1 MAKTSPLFECTA
13 CGARHPKALGKCT
26 ACGAWDTLQEVRGS
40 LKRDLQRAG
49 SAYSQSHYTGPVALP
64 DVEVTDTQRSP
75 TGLVELDRVLGGGVV
90 PGMVVLL
97 GGEPGIGKSTL
108 LLQWAAQAGESGV
121 ESGLGPEDTRGARG
135 GRRESEANG
144 RSPSSST
151 VLYASGEESERQIK
165 LRAQRLGAENPGIHL
180 LAETDV
186 RRIIEEAE
194 RMKPGLLL
202 VDSIQTLFDPDFES
216 SAGSVSQV
224 RGCAAML
231 TRWAKTTGTP
241 LVLVGHVTKDGGL
254 AGPKV
259 LEHLVDTVLA
269 FEGDRHHH
277 HRLLRALKNRFGAAF
292 ELGVFAMTEKGLV
305 PAEGN
310 PFFLDAEPRPGCAAT
325 VVLSGT
331 RPMVVEIQ
339 ALVAAAGLGIPR
351 RTALGIDGQRLS
363 MLCAVAERRGGVQLH
378 DRDVYVNVAGGLE
391 IEDPAADLA
400 VIAALCSS
408 ATGRLLA
415 EKGLF
420 MGEVGLTGEVRPV
433 AQLPLRLQEGARLG
447 FACAAVPRLGLEG
460 RSPLDLFP
468 ETSVERL
475 RGKAWLKG
483 VVEE

>member
-26 ACGAWDTLQEVRGS
+26 ACGAWDTVQEVRGS

-75 TGLVELDRVLGGGVV
+75 TGLAELDRVLGGGVV
-90 PGMVVLL
+90 PGMVALL

-108 LLQWAAQAGESGV
+108 LLQWAATAEG
-121 ESGLGPEDTRGARG
+121 
-135 GRRESEANG
+135 
-144 RSPSSST
+144 T

-460 RSPLDLFP
+460 KSPLDLFP

>member
-1 MAKTSPLFECTA
+1 MAKSGPLFECTA

-26 ACGAWDTLQEVRGS
+26 ACGAWDTVQEVRGS
-40 LKRDLQRAG
+40 LKRDLQRAR

-90 PGMVVLL
+90 PGMVALL

-108 LLQWAAQAGESGV
+108 LLQWAATAEG
-121 ESGLGPEDTRGARG
+121 
-135 GRRESEANG
+135 
-144 RSPSSST
+144 T

>member
-13 CGARHPKALGKCT
+13 CGARHPKAMGKCT
-26 ACGAWDTLQEVRGS
+26 GCGAWDTVQEVRGS

-49 SAYSQSHYTGPVALP
+49 SAYAQSHYAGPVALP
-64 DVEVTDTQRSP
+64 DVDVTDTQRSP

-90 PGMVVLL
+90 PGMVALL

-108 LLQWAAQAGESGV
+108 LLQWAATAEG
-121 ESGLGPEDTRGARG
+121 
-135 GRRESEANG
+135 
-144 RSPSSST
+144 T

-165 LRAQRLGAENPGIHL
+165 LRAQRLGAENSGIHL

-351 RTALGIDGQRLS
+351 RTALGIDGPRLA

-408 ATGRLLA
+408 AGGRLLA
-415 EKGLF
+415 EKCLF

-447 FACAAVPRLGLEG
+447 FASAAVPRLGLEG
-460 RSPLDLFP
+460 KSPLDLFP

-475 RGKAWLKG
+475 RSKAWLKG
-483 VVEE
+483 VAEE

>member
-1 MAKTSPLFECTA
+1 MHRLRRLEAV
-13 CGARHPKALGKCT
+13 
-26 ACGAWDTLQEVRGS
+26 QEVRGS
-40 LKRDLQRAG
+40 LKRDLQRSD
-49 SAYSQSHYTGPVALP
+49 SAFVQGHYSGPVALP
-64 DVEVTDTQRSP
+64 DVLVTDSQREP

-90 PGMVVLL
+90 PGMVALL

-108 LLQWAAQAGESGV
+108 LLQWAATSK
-121 ESGLGPEDTRGARG
+121 GL
-135 GRRESEANG
+135 
-144 RSPSSST
+144 

-186 RRIIEEAE
+186 RRILEAAE
-194 RMKPGLLL
+194 RMKPDLLL

-224 RGCAAML
+224 RGCATLL
-231 TRWAKTTGTP
+231 TRWAKATGTP
-241 LVLVGHVTKDGGL
+241 LVLVGHVTKDGSL

-292 ELGVFAMTEKGLV
+292 ELGVFAMTERGLV

-339 ALVAAAGLGIPR
+339 ALVASSGLGIPR
-351 RTALGIDGQRLS
+351 RTALGIDGQWLA

-378 DRDVYVNVAGGLE
+378 DRDVYLNVAGGLE

-400 VIAALCSS
+400 VVAALCSS

-415 EKGLF
+415 PKCLF

-447 FACAAVPRLGLEG
+447 FGAAAVPRLGLEG
-460 RSPLDLFP
+460 KSPLELYA
-468 ETSVERL
+468 EISVERL
-475 RGKAWLKG
+475 RSKAWLKG
-483 VVEE
+483 LVEESED

>member
-1 MAKTSPLFECTA
+1 MAKASPLFECTA

-26 ACGAWDTLQEVRGS
+26 ACGAWDTVQEVRGS

-49 SAYSQSHYTGPVALP
+49 SAFSQSHYSGPVALP
-64 DVEVTDTQRSP
+64 DVEVADAQRAP

-108 LLQWAAQAGESGV
+108 LLQWAASAPDS
-121 ESGLGPEDTRGARG
+121 
-135 GRRESEANG
+135 
-144 RSPSSST
+144 

-165 LRAQRLGAENPGIHL
+165 LRAQRLGAESPGIHL

-224 RGCAAML
+224 RGCAALL

-292 ELGVFAMTEKGLV
+292 ELGVFAMTERGLV

-339 ALVAAAGLGIPR
+339 ALVAPAGLGIPR
-351 RTALGIDGQRLS
+351 RTALGLDGQRLA
-363 MLCAVAERRGGVQLH
+363 MLCAVIERRGGVQLH

-400 VIAALCSS
+400 VVAALASS
-408 ATGRLLA
+408 AAGRALV
-415 EKGLF
+415 EKCLF

-433 AQLPLRLQEGARLG
+433 AQLPLRIQEGARLG
-447 FACAAVPRLGLEG
+447 FARAAVPRLGLEG
-460 RSPLDLFP
+460 SVPLELFP
-468 ETSVERL
+468 EISVERL
-475 RGKAWLKG
+475 RGKAWLG
-483 VVEE
+483 LTQAENP

>member
-1 MAKTSPLFECTA
+1 MAKLSPLFECTA
-13 CGARHPKALGKCT
+13 CGARHPKAMGKCT
-26 ACGAWDTLQEVRGS
+26 GCGAWDTVQEVRGA

-64 DVEVTDTQRSP
+64 DVDVSDTERLP
-75 TGLVELDRVLGGGVV
+75 TGIVELDRVLGGGVV
-90 PGMVVLL
+90 PGMVALL

-108 LLQWAAQAGESGV
+108 LLQWAATTTG
-121 ESGLGPEDTRGARG
+121 
-135 GRRESEANG
+135 
-144 RSPSSST
+144 T

-186 RRIIEEAE
+186 RRILEEAE
-194 RMKPGLLL
+194 RMKPDLLL

-241 LVLVGHVTKDGGL
+241 LVLVGHVTKDGSL

-339 ALVAAAGLGIPR
+339 ALVASAGLGIPR
-351 RTALGIDGQRLS
+351 RTALGIDSQRLA

-378 DRDVYVNVAGGLE
+378 DRDIYVNVAGGLE

-400 VIAALCSS
+400 VIAALCS
-408 ATGRLLA
+408 AAGGRLLA
-415 EKGLF
+415 EKCLF

-447 FACAAVPRLGLEG
+447 FATAAVPRLGLEG
-460 RSPLDLFP
+460 KSPLELFL

-475 RGKAWLKG
+475 RAKAWLKG

>member
-1 MAKTSPLFECTA
+1 MAKTTSLFECTA
-13 CGARHPKALGKCT
+13 CGVRHPKAMGKCT
-26 ACGAWDTLQEVRGS
+26 GCGAWDTVQEVRGS

-49 SAYSQSHYTGPVALP
+49 SAYAQSHYTGPIALP
-64 DVEVTDTQRSP
+64 DVDVTDTQRAP
-75 TGLVELDRVLGGGVV
+75 TGIIELDRVLGGGVV
-90 PGMVVLL
+90 PGMVALL

-108 LLQWAAQAGESGV
+108 LLQWAATTTG
-121 ESGLGPEDTRGARG
+121 
-135 GRRESEANG
+135 
-144 RSPSSST
+144 T

-186 RRIIEEAE
+186 RRILEEAE
-194 RMKPGLLL
+194 RMKPDLLL

-224 RGCAAML
+224 RGCAALL
-231 TRWAKTTGTP
+231 TRWAKTTATP
-241 LVLVGHVTKDGGL
+241 LVLVGHVTKDGNL

-259 LEHLVDTVLA
+259 LEHLVDTVLS

-277 HRLLRALKNRFGAAF
+277 HRLLRTLKNRFGAAF
-292 ELGVFAMTEKGLV
+292 ELGVFAMTERGLV
-305 PAEGN
+305 TAEGN

-339 ALVAAAGLGIPR
+339 ALVASAGLGIPR
-351 RTALGIDGQRLS
+351 RTALGIDSQRLA

-378 DRDVYVNVAGGLE
+378 DRDIYLNVAGGLE

-408 ATGRLLA
+408 AGGRLLA
-415 EKGLF
+415 EKCLF

-447 FACAAVPRLGLEG
+447 FARAAVPRLGLEG
-460 RSPLDLFP
+460 KSPLELFP
-468 ETSVERL
+468 EDSVERL
-475 RGKAWLKG
+475 RSKAWLKG

>member
-1 MAKTSPLFECTA
+1 MAKVNSIFECTA
-13 CGARHPKALGKCT
+13 CGARHPKAMGRCT
-26 ACGAWDTLQEVRGS
+26 ACGAWDAVLEVRGS

-49 SAYSQSHYTGPVALP
+49 SAYAQSHYAGPVAMP
-64 DVEVTDTQRSP
+64 DVDVTDTHRTP

-90 PGMVVLL
+90 PGMVALL

-108 LLQWAAQAGESGV
+108 LLQWAATAKG
-121 ESGLGPEDTRGARG
+121 
-135 GRRESEANG
+135 
-144 RSPSSST
+144 T

-165 LRAQRLGAENPGIHL
+165 LRAQRLGAEHPGIHL

-186 RRIIEEAE
+186 RRILEEAE
-194 RMKPGLLL
+194 RMKPDLLL

-224 RGCAAML
+224 RGCAALL

-241 LVLVGHVTKDGGL
+241 LVLVGHVTKDGSL

-339 ALVAAAGLGIPR
+339 ALVASAGLGIPR

-378 DRDVYVNVAGGLE
+378 DRDVYLNVAGGLE

-408 ATGRLLA
+408 AGGRLLA
-415 EKGLF
+415 EKCLF

-447 FACAAVPRLGLEG
+447 FACAAVPRVGLEG
-460 RSPLDLFP
+460 KSPLDLFP
-468 ETSVERL
+468 EISVERL
-475 RGKAWLKG
+475 RSKAWLKG

>member
-1 MAKTSPLFECTA
+1 MAKSNPVFECTA
-13 CGARHPKALGKCT
+13 CGTRFPKAMGKCT
-26 ACGAWDTLQEVRGS
+26 QCGGWDSIQEIRGT
-40 LKRDLQRAG
+40 LKRDLQRSRSSFAQG
-49 SAYSQSHYTGPVALP
+49 HYNGPVAIL
-64 DVEVTDTQRSP
+64 DVEITETERTA

-108 LLQWAAQAGESGV
+108 VLQWAATEP
-121 ESGLGPEDTRGARG
+121 GL
-135 GRRESEANG
+135 
-144 RSPSSST
+144 

-165 LRAQRLGAENPGIHL
+165 LRAQRLGTENPGIHL

-186 RRIIEEAE
+186 RIILEEAE
-194 RMKPGLLL
+194 RMKPALLL
-202 VDSIQTLFDPDFES
+202 IDSIQTLFDPDFES

-224 RGCAAML
+224 RGCAQLL
-231 TRWAKTTGTP
+231 TRWAKATSTP
-241 LVLVGHVTKDGGL
+241 LVLVGHVTKDGSL

-277 HRLLRALKNRFGAAF
+277 HRLLRSLKNRFGAAF
-292 ELGVFAMTEKGLV
+292 ELGVFAMTERGLV

-325 VVLSGT
+325 VVLQGT

-339 ALVAAAGLGIPR
+339 ALVASAGLGIPR
-351 RTALGIDGQRLS
+351 RTALGIDGQRLA
-363 MLCAVAERRGGVQLH
+363 MLCAVAERRGGIQLH

-400 VIAALCSS
+400 VIAALTSS
-408 ATGRLLA
+408 ATGRLLT
-415 EKGLF
+415 EKSLF
-420 MGEVGLTGEVRPV
+420 MGEVGLTGEVRPI

-447 FACAAVPRLGLEG
+447 FSSAIVPKVGLEG
-460 RSPLDLFP
+460 KAPIEIFA
-468 ETSVERL
+468 EISVERL
-475 RGKAWLKG
+475 RAKAWLRQ
-483 VVEE
+483 VPESEENM

>member
-1 MAKTSPLFECTA
+1 MAKASPHFECTA
-13 CGARHPKALGKCT
+13 CGARHPKAMGKCT
-26 ACGAWDTLQEVRGS
+26 ACGAWEAVQEVRGS
-40 LKRDLQRAG
+40 LKRDLQRADTG
-49 SAYSQSHYTGPVALP
+49 FVQGHYSGPVALP
-64 DVEVTDTQRSP
+64 DVLVTDNQREP

-90 PGMVVLL
+90 PGMVALL

-108 LLQWAAQAGESGV
+108 LLQWAATSKGK
-121 ESGLGPEDTRGARG
+121 
-135 GRRESEANG
+135 
-144 RSPSSST
+144 

-165 LRAQRLGAENPGIHL
+165 LRAQRLGAEHPGIHL

-186 RRIIEEAE
+186 RRILEAAE
-194 RMKPGLLL
+194 HMKPDLLL

-224 RGCAAML
+224 RGCATLL
-231 TRWAKTTGTP
+231 TRWAKATGTP
-241 LVLVGHVTKDGGL
+241 LVLVGHVTKDGSL

-292 ELGVFAMTEKGLV
+292 ELGVFAMTERGLV

-339 ALVAAAGLGIPR
+339 ALVASSGLGIPR
-351 RTALGIDGQRLS
+351 RTALGIDGQRLA

-378 DRDVYVNVAGGLE
+378 DRDVYLNVAGGLE

-400 VIAALCSS
+400 VVAALCSS

-415 EKGLF
+415 PKCLF

-447 FACAAVPRLGLEG
+447 FGAAAVPRLGLEG
-460 RSPLDLFP
+460 KSPLELYA
-468 ETSVERL
+468 EISVERL
-475 RGKAWLKG
+475 RSKAWLKG
-483 VVEE
+483 LVEEAEG

>member
-1 MAKTSPLFECTA
+1 MAKTSPLYECTA
-13 CGARHPKALGKCT
+13 CGVRHPKAMGKCT
-26 ACGAWDTLQEVRGS
+26 GCGAWDTVQEVRGT

-49 SAYSQSHYTGPVALP
+49 SGYAQSHYNGPVALP
-64 DVEVTDTQRSP
+64 DVEVTDAQRCP
-75 TGLVELDRVLGGGVV
+75 TGIRELDRVLGGGVV
-90 PGMVVLL
+90 PGMVALL

-108 LLQWAAQAGESGV
+108 LLQWAATTEG
-121 ESGLGPEDTRGARG
+121 
-135 GRRESEANG
+135 
-144 RSPSSST
+144 T

-194 RMKPGLLL
+194 RMKPDLLL

-224 RGCAAML
+224 RGCAALL

-241 LVLVGHVTKDGGL
+241 LVLVGHVTKDGSL

-305 PAEGN
+305 AAEGN

-339 ALVAAAGLGIPR
+339 ALVASAGMGIPR
-351 RTALGIDGQRLS
+351 RTALGIDGQRLA

-378 DRDVYVNVAGGLE
+378 DRDVYLNVAGGLD

-408 ATGRLLA
+408 AGGRLLA
-415 EKGLF
+415 EKCLF

-460 RSPLDLFP
+460 KSPLDLFP
-468 ETSVERL
+468 ENSVERL
-475 RGKAWLKG
+475 RSKAWLKG

>member
-1 MAKTSPLFECTA
+1 LAKASPLFECTA
-13 CGARHPKALGKCT
+13 CGARHPKAMGKCT
-26 ACGAWDTLQEVRGS
+26 ACGAWDTVQEVRGS

-49 SAYSQSHYTGPVALP
+49 SAYARSHYAGPVALP
-64 DVEVTDTQRSP
+64 DVEVADAQRAA
-75 TGLVELDRVLGGGVV
+75 TGLAELDRVLGGGVV

-108 LLQWAAQAGESGV
+108 LLQWAAAAPG
-121 ESGLGPEDTRGARG
+121 
-135 GRRESEANG
+135 
-144 RSPSSST
+144 T

-165 LRAQRLGAENPGIHL
+165 LRAQRLGAENPEIHL

-224 RGCAAML
+224 RGCAALL

-305 PAEGN
+305 AAEGN
-310 PFFLDAEPRPGCAAT
+310 PFFLDAEPRPGCAPT

-339 ALVAAAGLGIPR
+339 ALVAPAGLGIPR
-351 RTALGIDGQRLS
+351 RTALGLDGQRLA
-363 MLCAVAERRGGVQLH
+363 MLCAVIERRGGVQLH

-415 EKGLF
+415 EKALF

-447 FACAAVPRLGLEG
+447 FAAAAVPRLGLEG
-460 RSPLDLFP
+460 KSPLDLFP

-475 RGKAWLKG
+475 RGKGWLKG
-483 VVEE
+483 SVDE

>member
-1 MAKTSPLFECTA
+1 MAKTISLFECTA
-13 CGARHPKALGKCT
+13 CGARYPKLLGKCAT
-26 ACGAWDTLQEVRGS
+26 CGGWDTVEEVRGT
-40 LKRDLQRAG
+40 LRKDLVRAG
-49 SAYSQSHYTGPVALP
+49 SAYAQSHYAGPVALP
-64 DVEVTDTQRSP
+64 DVEISETQREP
-75 TGLVELDRVLGGGVV
+75 TGLEELDRVLGGGVV

-108 LLQWAAQAGESGV
+108 LLQWAAKAQGQ
-121 ESGLGPEDTRGARG
+121 
-135 GRRESEANG
+135 
-144 RSPSSST
+144 

-165 LRAQRLGAENPGIHL
+165 LRAQRLGAESPAIHL

-186 RRIIEEAE
+186 RRILEEAQ
-194 RMKPGLLL
+194 RMKPALLL
-202 VDSIQTLFDPDFES
+202 VDSIQTLFDPEFES

-224 RGCAAML
+224 RGCAQLLA
-231 TRWAKTTGTP
+231 RWSKSTGTP
-241 LVLVGHVTKDGGL
+241 LVLVGHVTKDGSL

-259 LEHLVDTVLA
+259 LEHLVDTVLS

-277 HRLLRALKNRFGAAF
+277 HRLLRSLKNRFGAAF
-292 ELGVFAMTEKGLV
+292 ELGVFAMTERGLV

-339 ALVAAAGLGIPR
+339 ALVASAGLGIPR
-351 RTALGIDGQRLS
+351 RTALGIDGQRLG

-408 ATGRLLA
+408 ATGRLLQD
-415 EKGLF
+415 KCLF

-447 FACAAVPRLGLEG
+447 FAAAAAPRIGFEGKAPIEVHLEA
-460 RSPLDLFP
+460 
-468 ETSVERL
+468 SVERL
-475 RGKAWLKG
+475 RGKAWLRG

>member
-1 MAKTSPLFECTA
+1 MAKATSHFECTA
-13 CGARHPKALGKCT
+13 CGARHPKAMGKCT
-26 ACGAWDTLQEVRGS
+26 SCGAWDSIQEVRGT
-40 LKRDLQRAG
+40 LKRDLQRSG
-49 SAYSQSHYTGPVALP
+49 SAYAQSHYTGPVALP
-64 DVEVTDTQRSP
+64 DVDVTDTRRVP
-75 TGLVELDRVLGGGVV
+75 TGLTELDRVLGGGVV
-90 PGMVVLL
+90 PGMVALL

-108 LLQWAAQAGESGV
+108 LLQWAATAEG
-121 ESGLGPEDTRGARG
+121 
-135 GRRESEANG
+135 
-144 RSPSSST
+144 T

-165 LRAQRLGAENPGIHL
+165 LRAQRLGAEHPGIHL

-186 RRIIEEAE
+186 RRILEEAE

-224 RGCAAML
+224 RGCAALL
-231 TRWAKTTGTP
+231 TRWAKATGTP
-241 LVLVGHVTKDGGL
+241 LVLVGHVTKDGSL

-292 ELGVFAMTEKGLV
+292 ELGVFAMTERGLV

-351 RTALGIDGQRLS
+351 RTALGIDGQRLA

-378 DRDVYVNVAGGLE
+378 DRDIYLNVAGGLE

-408 ATGRLLA
+408 AGGRLLA
-415 EKGLF
+415 DKCLF

-447 FACAAVPRLGLEG
+447 FARAAVPRLGLEG
-460 RSPLDLFP
+460 KSPLELFP

-475 RGKAWLKG
+475 RSKAWLKG
-483 VVEE
+483 IVEE

>member
-1 MAKTSPLFECTA
+1 MGKCGA
-13 CGARHPKALGKCT
+13 CGAFDSIEELK
-26 ACGAWDTLQEVRGS
+26 GS
-40 LKRDLQRAG
+40 LRKDLTRAR
-49 SAYSQSHYTGPVALP
+49 SAFAQSQYAGPISLLEVETSETERTATGI
-64 DVEVTDTQRSP
+64 E
-75 TGLVELDRVLGGGVV
+75 ELDRVLGGGVV

-108 LLQWAAQAGESGV
+108 VLQWAATSTG
-121 ESGLGPEDTRGARG
+121 
-135 GRRESEANG
+135 
-144 RSPSSST
+144 T

-165 LRAQRLGAENPGIHL
+165 LRAQRLGAEHPGIHL
-180 LAETDV
+180 FAETDV
-186 RRIIEEAE
+186 RRILEVAE
-194 RMKPGLLL
+194 RMKPSLLL

-224 RGCAAML
+224 RGCATLL
-231 TRWAKTTGTP
+231 TRWAKASGTP
-241 LVLVGHVTKDGGL
+241 LVLVGHVTKDGSL

-292 ELGVFAMTEKGLV
+292 ELGVFAMTGQGLV

-339 ALVAAAGLGIPR
+339 ALVASAGLGIPR

-363 MLCAVAERRGGVQLH
+363 MLCAVAERRGGIQLH

-391 IEDPAADLA
+391 VEDPAADLA
-400 VIAALCSS
+400 VIAALTSS
-408 ATGRLLA
+408 ATGRILA
-415 EKGLF
+415 DKCLF

-433 AQLPLRLQEGARLG
+433 AQLPLRIQEGARLG
-447 FACAAVPRLGLEG
+447 FERAAVPRMGLEG
-460 RSPLDLFP
+460 GKGLDLIL
-468 ETSVERL
+468 ERSVERL
-475 RGKAWLKG
+475 RGKEWLRAKMDEASMDEHG
-483 VVEE
+483 

>member
-1 MAKTSPLFECTA
+1 MAKLSPAFECTA
-13 CGARHPKALGKCT
+13 CGARYPKALGRCSG
-26 ACGAWDTLQEVRGS
+26 CGAWESIEAVRGT
-40 LKRDLQRAG
+40 LKRDLQRARSSFAAG
-49 SAYSQSHYTGPVALP
+49 HYTGPIALTE
-64 DVEVTDTQRSP
+64 VEITDTERMATNLP
-75 TGLVELDRVLGGGVV
+75 ELDRVLGGGAV

-108 LLQWAAQAGESGV
+108 ILQWAAAWPG
-121 ESGLGPEDTRGARG
+121 
-135 GRRESEANG
+135 
-144 RSPSSST
+144 T

-165 LRAQRLGAENPGIHL
+165 LRAQRLGAESPDIHL

-186 RRIIEEAE
+186 RVILEVAEA
-194 RMKPGLLL
+194 MKPSMLLI
-202 VDSIQTLFDPDFES
+202 DSIQTLYDPEFES

-224 RGCAAML
+224 RGSAQVL
-231 TRWAKTTGTP
+231 TKWAKATGTV
-241 LVLVGHVTKDGGL
+241 LVLVGHVTKDGSL

-292 ELGVFAMTEKGLV
+292 ELGIFAMTERGLV
-305 PAEGN
+305 AAEGN
-310 PFFLDAEPRPGCAAT
+310 PFFLDAEARPGCAAT

-339 ALVAAAGLGIPR
+339 ALVASAGLGIPR
-351 RTALGIDGQRLS
+351 RTALGIDGQRLA

-391 IEDPAADLA
+391 VEDPAADLA
-400 VIAALCSS
+400 VLAALVSS
-408 ATGRLLA
+408 ATGRLLQ
-415 EKGLF
+415 EKALF
-420 MGEVGLTGEVRPV
+420 LGEVGLTGEVRPV

-447 FACAAVPRLGLEG
+447 FAAAAVPRMGFEG
-460 RSPLDLFP
+460 KASLDLHL
-468 ETSVERL
+468 ELNVERL

-483 VVEE
+483 TAEREED

>member
-13 CGARHPKALGKCT
+13 CGARHPKAMGKCT
-26 ACGAWDTLQEVRGS
+26 ACGAWDSVLEVRGS
-40 LKRDLQRAG
+40 LKRDLQRSG
-49 SAYSQSHYTGPVALP
+49 SAYAQSHYAGPVALP
-64 DVEVTDTQRSP
+64 DVDVTDTQRIP
-75 TGLVELDRVLGGGVV
+75 TGLRELDRVLGGGVV
-90 PGMVVLL
+90 PGMVALL

-108 LLQWAAQAGESGV
+108 LLQWAATATGS
-121 ESGLGPEDTRGARG
+121 
-135 GRRESEANG
+135 
-144 RSPSSST
+144 

-186 RRIIEEAE
+186 RRILEEAE
-194 RMKPGLLL
+194 RMKPDLLL
-202 VDSIQTLFDPDFES
+202 VDSIQTLFDPEFES

-241 LVLVGHVTKDGGL
+241 LVLVGHVTKDGSL

-339 ALVAAAGLGIPR
+339 ALVASAGLGIPR
-351 RTALGIDGQRLS
+351 RTALGIDGQRLA

-408 ATGRLLA
+408 AGGRLLA
-415 EKGLF
+415 EKCLF

-447 FACAAVPRLGLEG
+447 FACAVVPRLGLEG
-460 RSPLDLFP
+460 KSPLDLFP

-475 RGKAWLKG
+475 RSKAWLKG

>member
-1 MAKTSPLFECTA
+1 MAKTSSLFECTA
-13 CGARHPKALGKCT
+13 CGARYSSPMGKCG
-26 ACGAWDTLQEVRGS
+26 ACGAFDSIEEVRGS
-40 LKRDLQRAG
+40 LRKDLTRSR
-49 SAYSQSHYTGPVALP
+49 SAFAQSQYSGPISLL
-64 DVEVTDTQRSP
+64 DVETSETERMP
-75 TGLVELDRVLGGGVV
+75 TGMAELDRVLGGGVV

-108 LLQWAAQAGESGV
+108 VLQWAATSAG
-121 ESGLGPEDTRGARG
+121 
-135 GRRESEANG
+135 N
-144 RSPSSST
+144 

-180 LAETDV
+180 FAETDV
-186 RRIIEEAE
+186 RRILEVAE
-194 RMKPGLLL
+194 RMKPSLLL

-224 RGCAAML
+224 RGCATLL

-241 LVLVGHVTKDGGL
+241 LVLVGHVTKDGSL

-292 ELGVFAMTEKGLV
+292 ELGVFAMTGKGLI

-339 ALVAAAGLGIPR
+339 ALVASAGLGIPR

-391 IEDPAADLA
+391 VEDPAADLA
-400 VIAALCSS
+400 VIAALTSS
-408 ATGRLLA
+408 ATGRILA
-415 EKGLF
+415 DKCLF

-433 AQLPLRLQEGARLG
+433 AQLPLRIQEGARLG
-447 FACAAVPRLGLEG
+447 FERAAVPRMGLETG
-460 RSPLDLFP
+460 KGLDLIL
-468 ETSVERL
+468 ERSVERL
-475 RGKAWLKG
+475 RGKDWLKAKA
-483 VVEE
+483 EETSMDDHG

>member
-1 MAKTSPLFECTA
+1 MAKPTSVFECTA
-13 CGARHPKALGKCT
+13 CGARYPKPMGKCGG
-26 ACGAWDTLQEVRGS
+26 CGSFATIEEVRGS
-40 LKRDLQRAG
+40 LKKGLDRTR
-49 SAYSQSHYTGPVALP
+49 SAYAQSHYNGPVSLLE
-64 DVEVTDTQRSP
+64 VELSETQRTP
-75 TGLVELDRVLGGGVV
+75 TGLPELDRVLGGGFV

-108 LLQWAAQAGESGV
+108 LLQWAANATG
-121 ESGLGPEDTRGARG
+121 
-135 GRRESEANG
+135 
-144 RSPSSST
+144 T

-165 LRAQRLGAENPGIHL
+165 LRARRLGAENPGIHL

-186 RRIIEEAE
+186 RAILEAAD
-194 RMKPGLLL
+194 RMKPALLMI
-202 VDSIQTLFDPDFES
+202 DSIQTLFDPEFES
-216 SAGSVSQV
+216 SAGSVGQV
-224 RGCAAML
+224 RGCAQIL
-231 TRWAKTTGTP
+231 TQWAKASGTP

-292 ELGVFAMTEKGLV
+292 ELGVFAMTERGLV

-310 PFFLDAEPRPGCAAT
+310 PFFLETEPRPGCAAT
-325 VVLSGT
+325 VVLNGT
-331 RPMVVEIQ
+331 RPVVVEIQ
-339 ALVAAAGLGIPR
+339 ALVASAGLGIPR
-351 RTALGIDGQRLS
+351 RTALGIDGQRLA

-391 IEDPAADLA
+391 IEDPTADMA
-400 VIAALCSS
+400 VIAALVSS

-415 EKGLF
+415 DKCLF

-447 FACAAVPRLGLEG
+447 FDRAAVPRMGLEPG
-460 RSPLDLFP
+460 MTSSLELYPEKGLERVRSKSWLLARP
-468 ETSVERL
+468 EN
-475 RGKAWLKG
+475 
-483 VVEE
+483 EE